1 MFSISVAT
9 QSEADTGNGVAQ
21 MVAEDDNEVAAEE
34 IEVEVD
40 GEKKKGSEMFVF
52 PVTI

>member
-1 MFSISVAT
+1 M
-9 QSEADTGNGVAQ
+9 AQ
-21 MVAEDDNEVAAEE
+21 LVAEDDNEAAAEE
-34 IEVEVD
+34 VEVEVD